1 MNWLRRELL
10 SHELLCMNY
19 CVATLKTQGDSMEN
33 KILNLQKTATD
44 IRLGII
50 EAVFNAKSGHPGGAL
65 SSADILACLYFSELN
80 INPKKPD
87 MKDRDRFVL
96 SKGHSC
102 PGLYSALAHRGFFP
116 VDMLKTFRHTDSI
129 LQGHPDMKYI
139 KGVDMSSGSL
149 GQGFSCA
156 CGMALSA
163 KISKMNYRTYALIG
177 DGESQE
183 GQIWEA
189 IMFASHYKLDN
200 LCLIIDNN
208 GLQIDGKVKDVMN
221 TMPYASK
228 LKAFGWN
235 VIQID
240 GHNIEEILDAFNK
253 ARETKN
259 KPTAIVAKTVK
270 GKGVSFM
277 ENQAGW
283 HGKAPNEEQYL
294 QAKAELEAYKSTLGG
309 NE

>member
-1 MNWLRRELL
+1 MDKII
-10 SHELLCMNY
+10 
-19 CVATLKTQGDSMEN
+19 TLK
-33 KILNLQKTATD
+33 KHATD
-44 IRLGII
+44 IRIGAV

-102 PGLYSALAHRGFFP
+102 PGLYSALAHRGYFST
-116 VDMLKTFRHTDSI
+116 DLLKTFRHTDSI

-163 KISKMNYRTYALIG
+163 KISNMDYRTYALIG

-189 IMFASHYKLDN
+189 VMFASHYKLDN

-235 VIQID
+235 VISID
-240 GHNIEEILDAFNK
+240 GHNIEEILDAFKK
-253 ARETKN
+253 ARETKK
-259 KPTAIVAKTVK
+259 KPTAIIAKTIK

-277 ENQAGW
+277 EDQAGW

-294 QAKAELEAYKSTLGG
+294 QAKSELEAYKAILEGG

>member
-1 MNWLRRELL
+1 MN
-10 SHELLCMNY
+10 
-19 CVATLKTQGDSMEN
+19 TLE
-33 KILNLQKTATD
+33 LQKKATD

-50 EAVFNAKSGHPGGAL
+50 EAVYNAKSGHPGGAL

-80 INPKKPD
+80 IDPKKPD

-102 PGLYSALAHRGFFP
+102 PGLYSALAHRGYFST
-116 VDMLKTFRHTDSI
+116 DLLKTFRHTDSI

-139 KGVDMSSGSL
+139 SGVDMSSGSL

-163 KISKMNYRTYALIG
+163 KISKMNYRTYSLIG

-240 GHNIEEILDAFNK
+240 GHNIEEILNAFAK
-253 ARETKN
+253 AKEVKN
-259 KPTAIVAKTVK
+259 KPTAIIAKTVK

-277 ENQAGW
+277 EDQASW

-294 QAKAELEAYKSTLGG
+294 QAKAELEAYKNSLGG

>member
-1 MNWLRRELL
+1 MN
-10 SHELLCMNY
+10 
-19 CVATLKTQGDSMEN
+19 D
-33 KILNLQKTATD
+33 KIQNLQLIATD
-44 IRLGII
+44 IRLGIV

-65 SSADILACLYFSELN
+65 SSADILACLYFNELN
-80 INPKKPD
+80 IDPQNPK
-87 MKDRDRFVL
+87 MENRDRFVL

-102 PGLYSALAHRGFFP
+102 PGLYSALAHRGFFST
-116 VDMLKTFRHTDSI
+116 DLLKTFRHTDST

-139 KGVDMSSGSL
+139 PGVDMSSGSL

-163 KISKMNYRTYALIG
+163 KISGKDYRTYALVG

-189 IMFASHYKLDN
+189 IMFAAHYKLDN

-208 GLQIDGKVKDVMN
+208 GLQIDGKVSDVMN
-221 TMPYASK
+221 TMPYDTK

-235 VIQID
+235 VIEID
-240 GHNIEEILDAFNK
+240 GHNIDEILNAFK
-253 ARETKN
+253 QAREFKGA
-259 KPTAIVAKTVK
+259 PTAIVAKTIK
-270 GKGVSFM
+270 GKCVSFM

-283 HGKAPNEEQYL
+283 HGKAPNEAEYN
-294 QAKAELEAYKSTLGG
+294 QAMAELTALKNSYEGG
-309 NE
+309 NN

>member
-1 MNWLRRELL
+1 
-10 SHELLCMNY
+10 
-19 CVATLKTQGDSMEN
+19 MEN
-33 KILNLQKTATD
+33 NILQLQKTATD

-50 EAVFNAKSGHPGGAL
+50 EAVYNAKSGHPGGAL

-102 PGLYSALAHRGFFP
+102 PGLYSALAHRGYFST
-116 VDMLKTFRHTDSI
+116 DLLKTFRHTDSI

-163 KISKMNYRTYALIG
+163 KISNMDYRTYALVG

-228 LKAFGWN
+228 LKSFGWN

-240 GHNIEEILDAFNK
+240 GHNIEEILEAFKK

-259 KPTAIVAKTVK
+259 KPTAIIAKTVK

-277 ENQAGW
+277 EDQASW

-294 QAKAELEAYKSTLGG
+294 QAKSELEAYKATLEGG
-309 NE
+309 NK

>member
-1 MNWLRRELL
+1 
-10 SHELLCMNY
+10 
-19 CVATLKTQGDSMEN
+19 MEN

-102 PGLYSALAHRGFFP
+102 PGLYSALAHRGYFST
-116 VDMLKTFRHTDSI
+116 DLLKTFRHTDSI

-163 KISKMNYRTYALIG
+163 KISNMDYRTYALIG

-189 IMFASHYKLDN
+189 VMFASHYKLDN

-235 VIQID
+235 VISID
-240 GHNIEEILDAFNK
+240 GHNIEEILDAFKK
-253 ARETKN
+253 ARETKK
-259 KPTAIVAKTVK
+259 KPTAIIAKTIK

-277 ENQAGW
+277 EDQAGW

-294 QAKAELEAYKSTLGG
+294 QAKSELEAYKAILEGG

>member
-1 MNWLRRELL
+1 MN
-10 SHELLCMNY
+10 
-19 CVATLKTQGDSMEN
+19 EN
-33 KILNLQKTATD
+33 ILELQKIATD
-44 IRLGII
+44 VRLGII
-50 EAVFNAKSGHPGGAL
+50 EAVFSAKSGHPGGAL
-65 SSADILACLYFSELN
+65 SSADILTCLYFSELN
-80 INPKKPD
+80 IDPSKPD
-87 MKDRDRFVL
+87 MVNRDRFVL

-102 PGLYSALAHRGFFP
+102 PGLYSVLAHRGYFP
-116 VDMLKTFRHTDSI
+116 VSNLKSFRHTDSI
-129 LQGHPDMKYI
+129 MQGHPDMKHI

-163 KISKMNYRTYALIG
+163 KLNKQDYRTYALIG

-208 GLQIDGKVKDVMN
+208 GLQIDGRVKDVMN

-240 GHNIEEILDAFNK
+240 GHNYEEILNAFASAK
-253 ARETKN
+253 AVKN
-259 KPTAIVAKTVK
+259 KPTAIVATTIK
-270 GKGVSFM
+270 GKGVSYM
-277 ENQAGW
+277 EDQASW
-283 HGKAPNEEQYL
+283 HGKAPNEEQYN
-294 QAKAELEAYKSTLGG
+294 QAVAELTAYKALLDAKTPKGG
-309 NE
+309 NK

>member
-1 MNWLRRELL
+1 M
-10 SHELLCMNY
+10 
-19 CVATLKTQGDSMEN
+19 N
-33 KILNLQKTATD
+33 KILELQKTATD

-50 EAVFNAKSGHPGGAL
+50 EAVYNAKSGHPGGAL

-80 INPKKPD
+80 INPNKPD

-102 PGLYSALAHRGFFP
+102 PGLYSALAHRGYFST
-116 VDMLKTFRHTDSI
+116 DLLKTFRHTNSI

-163 KISKMNYRTYALIG
+163 KISKMDYRTYALIG

-235 VIQID
+235 VIGID
-240 GHNIEEILDAFNK
+240 GHNIEEILDAFEK
-253 ARETKN
+253 AKSTKN
-259 KPTAIVAKTVK
+259 KPTAIVAKTIK

-277 ENQAGW
+277 EDQASW

-294 QAKAELEAYKSTLGG
+294 QAKSELEAYKSTLGG